1 MTITLKYLPTNHSV
15 MSSIEKL
22 KYRLAV
28 MAHREWKRGAR
39 VLLLGGHLS
48 REKSTQYDR
57 GLVEFDALEPY
68 YQNSYLGYAGEV
80 INVCLKYIGVLN
92 EASD

>member
-1 MTITLKYLPTNHSV
+1 M

-28 MAHREWKRGAR
+28 MAHKEWKRSAR

-48 REKSTQYDR
+48 REKATQYDR
-57 GLVEFDALEPY
+57 GLVEFDGLEPY
-68 YQNSYLGYAGEV
+68 YQNSYLAYAGET
-80 INVCLKYIGVLN
+80 INMCLKYIDVLN
-92 EASD
+92 EESK